1 MKLFQYDK
9 KVWENDETD
18 RTWQFGVINNRSL
31 LWVNKAMI
39 LFLVAMIAVRPDFGI
54 VATINPAQEAAAE
67 SFCNV
72 HGCGDQPPMDDI
84 QS

>member
-1 MKLFQYDK
+1 MNF
-9 KVWENDETD
+9 T
-18 RTWQFGVINNRSL
+18 R
-31 LWVNKAMI
+31 AMI
-39 LFLVAMIAVRPDFGI
+39 LFLVAMVAIRPDFGT

-72 HGCGDQPPMDDI
+72 YGCGDQPPMDYI